1 MKIYEFGPIA
11 TEKGLCIHKNNT
23 NCDDKQL
30 NFDELYPFLLLH
42 HKALFDHL
50 APTRPKTPIMKCQF
64 FGDYNS
70 ITIDIL
76 VTGLGGWQRSVMV
89 VVASSANQSSDT
101 RGQ

>member
-1 MKIYEFGPIA
+1 M
-11 TEKGLCIHKNNT
+11 TNNF
-23 NCDDKQL
+23 
-30 NFDELYPFLLLH
+30 NFKSSLFLLQDNS
-42 HKALFDHL
+42 LFDHL
-50 APTRPKTPIMKCQF
+50 ALTRSKTSIMKCQF

-76 VTGLGGWQRSVMV
+76 VTGLCGWQRSVWV